1 MNTTKMLIEKYPDG
15 HDDDKREKRE
25 NKKGEIYRVISEKV
39 TEIHQDSLDKVTI
52 EIPDDTT
59 PAEMLKCVNNE
70 EDDKKKITSENED
83 EGVIH
88 RVSTEY

>member
-1 MNTTKMLIEKYPDG
+1 M
-15 HDDDKREKRE
+15 
-25 NKKGEIYRVISEKV
+25 
-39 TEIHQDSLDKVTI
+39 DKVTI
-52 EIPDDTT
+52 ERPYDTT
-59 PAEMLKCVNNE
+59 PAEMDICVNNE